1 MNDLGDSTDDT
12 ADALDSAGNSALS
25 FGDILKANV
34 LSQAIVSGVKA
45 LAGAVRDMAGDFIES
60 AANVQAEAS
69 QFTQTFGDM
78 GDTASAAI
86 GRVASSSG
94 ILDTRL
100 NTLGSQIYAFARAS
114 GGDAAESMSLMETA
128 LQATADSAAYYDRS
142 LEDTADSL
150 QSFLKGNYENDA
162 ALGLSATETT
172 RNAAAMDKFSKKFN
186 DLTEIQ
192 KQQTLLQMVVDAQK
206 LSGAMG
212 QASREADGWEN
223 VQGNLN
229 EAWRQFMAAAGT
241 PALQAVIPV
250 IQSVTGSLA
259 GLTDALKSGGVSG
272 LLAQLAE
279 QFTGAVQSIG
289 AAAPGLLQA
298 GSTVMQSVADGI
310 AAALP
315 TLSATMQ
322 QVFTSLTGFIAA
334 VLPAL
339 IPMGVDA
346 VSALLSGITSALPL
360 LVTAAQEIFSSLGGY
375 LAANLPALVQKGME
389 ALSGFASG
397 LRTNVGLLVD
407 IGIDLVQ
414 NLATGI
420 VNSIPT
426 LIQTVPEIVTNIAG
440 IINDNAPKL
449 VIAAAELIGKLAM
462 GLIQAIPTLV
472 ANIPQIIQAIVSVFT
487 AFNWINLGQTII
499 TMLKNGIMAMVGAVQ
514 GAATNVLNAI
524 NSGLQAL
531 PGKML
536 ELGRQ
541 GITGLING
549 IKALI
554 SSIAGVMSSI
564 AQAIVSGV
572 RSLPSQ
578 LLSIGRQIIQGL
590 INGIRSGI
598 SGVVSAIGNVVSSA
612 VSKAKSALG
621 KPFDN
626 LIYDRTAADV
636 SRVTDLTRKMRSGT
650 ASDAERTEWL
660 EGRMKG
666 AWNVSDL
673 NRIENWTIYLTDF
686 LAQQGYTADTFLRR
700 TAWTKADFPTRSD
713 IDRIRRN
720 VEALQN
726 CFFALPD
733 WREIVYNGTMN
744 FDQANVLEWDLG
756 RIEIWLQELVKAAN
770 IRQANTLFMQAGGV
784 FNA

>member
-1 MNDLGDSTDDT
+1 
-12 ADALDSAGNSALS
+12 
-25 FGDILKANV
+25 
-34 LSQAIVSGVKA
+34 
-45 LAGAVRDMAGDFIES
+45 MAGDFIES

-598 SGVVSAIGNVVSSA
+598 SGVVSAIGNVVSSV

-666 AWNVSDL
+666 AWNASDL

-686 LAQQGYTADTFLRR
+686 LAQQGYTANTFLRR

-713 IDRIRRN
+713 IGRIRRN